1 MGSTSRSRRGRLK
14 TVPMSRSALA
24 FAAPILAA
32 GAVLA
37 LGACDKPKP
46 RHLPPDPMEAA
57 PPPVAKVLE
66 LTLPSLSAGLPKRPE
81 LAGFSLDSI
90 GAAVDPL
97 NKQPAVISAA
107 EPVLIQGFGI
117 DPVAKAPAGGVDVVI
132 DGKAYG
138 TAYGAPRADVATYF
152 KTPAM
157 TAVGFKTTLP
167 AGLIPVGDHQVVVR
181 VIAAGGKTYF
191 EGPPIAFTVQFAE
204 PKRH

>member
-1 MGSTSRSRRGRLK
+1 M
-14 TVPMSRSALA
+14 TVPMSRSAIA
-24 FAAPILAA
+24 FAAL
-32 GAVLA
+32 AVLG

-90 GAAVDPL
+90 GTAPDPL

-107 EPVLIQGFGI
+107 EPVLLQGFGF
-117 DPVAKAPAGGVDVVI
+117 DPVARLPAKGVDVVI

-152 KTPAM
+152 KNPGL

-167 AGLIPVGDHQVVVR
+167 AGLIAVGAHQAVVR

-191 EGPPIAFTVQFAE
+191 DGPPIAFTVQFAE